1 MPWLKLKHL
10 PPGCSI
16 SYLISR
22 NIRFIMPC
30 TSILWQ
36 MLPLLGNTGL
46 GHFLLQEAFPSHGFS
61 YFPWVP
67 KTSVCWVW
75 GAQAWALY
83 FRGSFLTLLSDPP
96 FDWPLLPGQTNPWT
110 KGICPFREWIFP
122 PGPYVGYSRSQ
133 NVLLEW
139 PPALH
144 LESWPH
150 SWWTHPEGCWEV
162 AGQWLF
168 AAGEKLGYAV
178 WGVHVQVCWHSQC
191 RMELGLRSQRGWA
204 RGISD
209 KVGG

>member
-1 MPWLKLKHL
+1 MYPHHHHHSFYGLRIVISLYVMIEERRVYI
-10 PPGCSI
+10 CS
-16 SYLISR
+16 L
-22 NIRFIMPC
+22 
-30 TSILWQ
+30 
-36 MLPLLGNTGL
+36 
-46 GHFLLQEAFPSHGFS
+46 
-61 YFPWVP
+61 V
-67 KTSVCWVW
+67 
-75 GAQAWALY
+75 
-83 FRGSFLTLLSDPP
+83 P

-110 KGICPFREWIFP
+110 KGICPFREWTFP

-162 AGQWLF
+162 AGQWLS

-191 RMELGLRSQRGWA
+191 RMELGLRSQQGWA
-204 RGISD
+204 RGVSD